1 MRPITLKIAITSL
14 AFLSLSACESPF
26 RANVT
31 RFQMMPSPA
40 GQTFVIQASNPQDKG
55 GLEFEHYADIVAH
68 QLWQQGYQPAAPGA
82 PSTLIVKLDY
92 GIDNGQQKVAST
104 SYGYGGWGGGW
115 GGPWGG
121 WGGWGGYGG
130 WGGGWGGGY
139 GGWGGG
145 WGGGTDVYSYTLYT
159 TFFKMEIDRSNDGQ
173 RVFEGRARAQVTTD
187 NMTQLVPD
195 LIQAMFVNFPGHSGE
210 DVEVKLT
217 NDKKKHK

>member
-1 MRPITLKIAITSL
+1 MRPITLKIAIASL

-31 RFQMMPSPA
+31 RFQMMPPPA
-40 GQTFVIQASNPQDKG
+40 GQSFVIQASNPQDKG

-104 SYGYGGWGGGW
+104 SYGY
-115 GGPWGG
+115 
-121 WGGWGGYGG
+121 
-130 WGGGWGGGY
+130 
-139 GGWGGG
+139 GG